1 MRNRSPT
8 TVNIV
13 PFKIQAHVMRDFLL
27 LLLNTLHK
35 FLRHHYTYQLRGGAP
50 KPHNAFNS

>member
-13 PFKIQAHVMRDFLL
+13 PLKIQAHIMRDFLL

-35 FLRHHYTYQLRGGAP
+35 VLRHHYTYQLRGGAP
-50 KPHNAFNS
+50 NHRNAFKS